1 MFNMAIVKPVSFKNK
16 EQDLVDFVGNRDFSY
31 YVKEL
36 IRRDMKKENYDTNN
50 SEDIKPKK
58 KRNINFEF

>member
-1 MFNMAIVKPVSFKNK
+1 MAIVKPVSFKNK

>member
-1 MFNMAIVKPVSFKNK
+1 MAIVKPVSFKNK
-16 EQDLVDFVGNRDFSY
+16 EQDLVEFIGSRDFSY

-36 IRRDMKKENYDTNN
+36 IRRDMKKENYEVNN
-50 SEDIKPKK
+50 LEDIKPKK